1 MTCLIIQHVITEMV
15 WWTSQSTVT
24 LSCLAYWCAR
34 GNILLQYLT
43 PTSCSPFPSHF
54 WLYFLWTEAPQ
65 FRRMSAISV
74 HVRSRY
80 DCTTFWWGTSN
91 LFPTWRTQCV
101 CDCEWASERVRER
114 KIRGERERVK
124 EGVTVCVGVLLGS
137 GSARVTSGKDCVI
150 LVRRTGQKK
159 MISMML
165 HPSLP
170 L

>member
-1 MTCLIIQHVITEMV
+1 M
-15 WWTSQSTVT
+15 
-24 LSCLAYWCAR
+24 
-34 GNILLQYLT
+34 
-43 PTSCSPFPSHF
+43 
-54 WLYFLWTEAPQ
+54 
-65 FRRMSAISV
+65 
-74 HVRSRY
+74 
-80 DCTTFWWGTSN
+80 
-91 LFPTWRTQCV
+91 
-101 CDCEWASERVRER
+101 RER